1 MTFINKSGFKNLSEE
16 IEAVTTTQQIYLF
29 ENTYYFVC
37 CSSAS
42 DPRQP
47 RGQTS
52 LTYKSHPFSFPWGG
66 VWFPWPPCEWG
77 FWRAHRLGDPQ
88 RPSLPGL
95 PSPPSPCSVGLRGW
109 QALILFLI
117 LIPHGPHLCLLPP
130 LWLLSSDFRSY
141 F

>member
-37 CSSAS
+37 CYSAS
-42 DPRQP
+42 DPSQP

-52 LTYKSHPFSFPWGG
+52 LTSPIHSLFPATGAGSGLHGHHVSGAFGGHTGSVTPRDPAFQASHP
-66 VWFPWPPCEWG
+66 
-77 FWRAHRLGDPQ
+77 
-88 RPSLPGL
+88 RPAPA
-95 PSPPSPCSVGLRGW
+95 LRGW
-109 QALILFLI
+109 QALILFLT